1 MDQVVCSV
9 VVPRSCGDPG
19 DLGEVR
25 VKSFSLQTHIVA
37 KRIALAPPFVACGN
51 LGCPAGVGQEGTTLI
66 SGTVVVSLVSSNF
79 SLAERTGLR
88 LVDGFHDAAHEF
100 ELLKL
105 VRDDVDRAGQ
115 NLVPNTFDRSSGAT
129 EAVSPIRTFVKV
141 F

>member
-1 MDQVVCSV
+1 LDQGVCSV

-19 DLGEVR
+19 DLSESR
-25 VKSFSLQTHIVA
+25 VKSISLQTHIGA
-37 KRIALAPPFVACGN
+37 KRIPLALFVACSN
-51 LGCPAGVGQEGTTLI
+51 LGCPAGVGQEGTTLT
-66 SGTVVVSLVSSNF
+66 SGTSVVSLVSSNF
-79 SLAERTGLR
+79 SLSERTGLR

-115 NLVPNTFDRSSGAT
+115 NLVPNTFDHSSGAT
-129 EAVSPIRTFVKV
+129 EAVSPIRTFVKG